1 MNSNA
6 KLKEFWGESSH
17 FADLFNTVFFGGR
30 AVILPETLSETD
42 TALTAA
48 VKRKKRKGFSVEKF
62 RDVFMTWRGHGLA
75 VLGIENQT
83 KADYVL
89 PERLLLYDALGYEV
103 QRRRIARKHRREKS
117 LKAPGVCPILWKFRR
132 NWSPTLTTIKFIY
145 FPSIPAAVQN
155 SRIRRYE
162 KF

>member
-1 MNSNA
+1 M
-6 KLKEFWGESSH
+6 
-17 FADLFNTVFFGGR
+17 
-30 AVILPETLSETD
+30 ILPETLSETD

-89 PERLLLYDALGYEV
+89 PERLLLYDAWV
-103 QRRRIARKHRREKS
+103 MRRREGES
-117 LKAPGVCPILWKFRR
+117 PGSTGGKR
-132 NWSPTLTTIKFIY
+132 
-145 FPSIPAAVQN
+145 A
-155 SRIRRYE
+155 
-162 KF
+162 